1 MTTSDNPILVVVCLA
16 LTVFFWVLLLRVILS
31 WAEMF
36 GFRRPWSGPL
46 ATAIS
51 LLYTIT
57 EPVLRPIRN
66 AIPPLRMGMVGLDL
80 SVLIVFVILYVLRIA
95 LC

>member
-1 MTTSDNPILVVVCLA
+1 MTTSENPILVIVCIA
-16 LTVFFWVLLLRVILS
+16 LTAFFWILLLRVILS

-51 LLYTIT
+51 FLYTVT

-66 AIPPLRMGMVGLDL
+66 AIPPLRMGAIGLDL
-80 SVLIVFVILYVLRIA
+80 SVLIAFVILYVLRIA

>member
-1 MTTSDNPILVVVCLA
+1 MTTSENPILVVVCLA
-16 LTVFFWVLLLRVILS
+16 LTIYFWILLLRVVLS
-31 WAEMF
+31 WAEVF

-51 LLYTIT
+51 LLYTVT

-66 AIPPLRMGMVGLDL
+66 MIPPLRMGAMGFDL
-80 SVLIVFVILYVLRIA
+80 SILIVFVILYVLRVAI
-95 LC
+95 C

>member
-1 MTTSDNPILVVVCLA
+1 MTSNPLQYVVCLA
-16 LTVFFWVLLLRVILS
+16 LTLFWFVLLLRVIVS
-31 WAEMF
+31 WAEAF

-57 EPVLRPIRN
+57 EPVLRPLRD
-66 AIPPLRMGMVGLDL
+66 AIPPVRFGMVGFDV
-80 SVLIVFVILYVLRIA
+80 SVLILFVILWVLRFAI
-95 LC
+95 C